1 MNRAER
7 RARAKELVKG
17 RDARRTVARG
27 LKSMAVATPEQ
38 VQQADP
44 YPNLDR
50 AGFQVARPRIV
61 TPDDVRQ
68 QQRARGRRG

>member
-1 MNRAER
+1 M
-7 RARAKELVKG
+7 VKG
-17 RDARRTVARG
+17 REARRTVARG
-27 LKSMAVATPEQ
+27 LKSMFVATPEQ

-44 YPNLDR
+44 FPNLER

-61 TPDDVRQ
+61 TPEEIRQ